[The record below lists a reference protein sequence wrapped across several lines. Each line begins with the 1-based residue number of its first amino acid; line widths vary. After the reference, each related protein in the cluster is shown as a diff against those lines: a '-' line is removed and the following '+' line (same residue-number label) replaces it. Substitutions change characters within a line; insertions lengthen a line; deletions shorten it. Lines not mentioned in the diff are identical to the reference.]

1 MKFFCGLQLF
11 KAITHR
17 KQASFTNREIT
28 PMGSKHN
35 TKSITILCC
44 FCVAVSRMVA
54 LRGQHTT
61 TQQKIKKQTKNLHT
75 LDNRQKTSI
84 TQRIRRIKKNMLQDA
99 HKTT

>member
-61 TQQKIKKQTKNLHT
+61 KQENKDTSSHT
-75 LDNRQKTSI
+75 FDNRQKH
-84 TQRIRRIKKNMLQDA
+84 Q
-99 HKTT
+99 